1 MKKLIFFVSI
11 ICLVISCSKQDDIID
26 IIELGAPEA
35 LIVLSSQAGDYDVA
49 ICASEGYTATVSGG
63 DWLSFG
69 NSYSTSGFGDGNL
82 KITVEAN
89 EGLERTAVIA
99 LKSGYRNCEISVTQK
114 GEIAS
119 GIEFQTTNALLKP
132 AGGKESV
139 QMRTAIETAD
149 LEFSVIYDGSEGWI
163 MNIQKE
169 ENLLTFD
176 AIENTFSSERYATI
190 VASQVSRPSTKA
202 TLHITQPGSGTEYQ
216 TLSFEDLKTLV
227 ASGEEAKIEESYI
240 IEGVVINDNSEGNG
254 ASNKNISTD
263 IKDETLSSRVVYIQN
278 ETASMGVMLEFNK
291 AEENVLTRFSKV
303 KMLLKGLTLKHI
315 NGSAKE
321 PERIEI
327 TGAALKNILSSEKGT
342 ISDLRVKEKTI
353 SQLTDSDIYTYV
365 TLTDCEIPI
374 RKGPFVPI
382 DLRYSSTINK
392 YPMVLRDK
400 EGSTTYLMTNVDAA
414 WARDG
419 QGLPEGSGQVSGVIV
434 HEKCDNFEWDSALAD
449 QKVDQ
454 GVQLDYITEIGTVSR
469 YQIRPVTRSEIAIC
483 DDFENGFSDMIME
496 VRYIN
501 RNYDNIVKNTDSKY
515 TVYSTYPAVAKPLQ
529 DPSVKG
535 KLIRWTGT
543 SQGAISLWYDWTLL
557 GPVSDGILADRNA
570 GNGVYD
576 YKGKSA
582 VWTSDN
588 TSLNGRSPD
597 KVGSAGYSTSWNTN
611 RYWLATFSTKGLSA
625 SNFPLSVNFGAENG
639 QGDTI
644 GAPRYWVV
652 EYSTDN
658 KNWTEVKEYT
668 VPDFPSSYNRRAW
681 QCPGFKYVTVTLP
694 EDSSLL
700 DKDAVYVRLRPLL
713 DEGGSANSYD
723 GAKTNSAAQSA
734 INYFSIRYNK

>member
-1 MKKLIFFVSI
+1 MFFVSI
-11 ICLVISCSKQDDIID
+11 ICLALSCSKQDDIVD
-26 IIELGAPEA
+26 IIELGAPQA
-35 LIVLSSQAGDYDVA
+35 SIVLPTQAGDYDVA
-49 ICASEGYTATVSGG
+49 IWASEGYTASISGG
-63 DWLSFG
+63 KWLSFNG
-69 NSYSTSGFGDGNL
+69 SSSTKGFGDGNL
-82 KITVEAN
+82 KISVEAN
-89 EGLERTAVIA
+89 NGQERTAVIA
-99 LKSGYRNCEISVTQK
+99 LRSGYRNCEISVTQK
-114 GEIAS
+114 GEIAG
-119 GIEFQTTNALLKP
+119 GIEFQATNALVKNN
-132 AGGKESV
+132 GGKESV
-139 QMRTAIETAD
+139 QLLTAIETSD
-149 LEFSVIYDGSEGWI
+149 LDFSVIYDKTDGWI
-163 MNIQKE
+163 MNIQKTE
-169 ENLLTFD
+169 DLLTFD
-176 AIENTFSSERYATI
+176 VIENTFSTERHATI
-190 VASQVSRPSTKA
+190 VAAQISNPKIKA
-202 TLHITQPGSGTEYQ
+202 SLHITQPGSGTEYP

-227 ASGEEAKIEESYI
+227 ASGDEAKIEKSYI

-278 ETASMGVMLEFNK
+278 ESASMGVMLEFDK

-342 ISDLRVKEKTI
+342 ISDLQVKEKTI

-382 DLRYSSTINK
+382 DLRYKNTINK
-392 YPMVLRDK
+392 YPMILRDK
-400 EGSTTYLMTNVDAA
+400 EGASTYLMTNVDAA

-419 QGLPEGSGQVSGVIV
+419 QGIPEGSGQVSGVIV
-434 HEKCDNFEWDSALAD
+434 HEKCDNFEWDSALAA
-449 QKVDQ
+449 QKQSQQ
-454 GVQLDYITEIGTVSR
+454 GVQLDYITEIGTISR
-469 YQIRPVTRSEIAIC
+469 YQIRPVTKAEIAISN
-483 DDFENGFSDMIME
+483 DFENGFSDMIME
-496 VRYIN
+496 IRYIN

-515 TVYSTYPAVAKPLQ
+515 TIYSTYPAVDKPMK
-529 DPSVKG
+529 DSSIKG
-535 KLIRWTGT
+535 KLTRWTGS

-557 GPVSDGILADRNA
+557 GPVSDGILANRNA

-576 YKGKSA
+576 YNGKSA

-639 QGDTI
+639 QGDKI